1 MKNQIVR
8 ISAFILIG
16 IFSFSCTQAQKKK
29 NKETTKSTAQL
40 KGLSKAYFASGCFW
54 CVEAVYESLT
64 GVEEVISGYSGGTQQ
79 NPTYEQVGSGRT
91 GHAEA
96 VEVYYNP
103 SKIDFKTLV
112 EVFYDSQDPTTI
124 GQKPDFGSQ
133 YRSIIFYQNDSEKN
147 IAEAYMDSLT
157 KAKIYGKPIVTE
169 IVPFEKFWEAEG
181 YHQNYEKLNPYQ
193 PYVVGVSIPRLK
205 RFQAK
210 HPELLKKEHE

>member
-16 IFSFSCTQAQKKK
+16 VFSFSCTQAQKKK
-29 NKETTKSTAQL
+29 NKETTKSAAQL

-157 KAKIYGKPIVTE
+157 KAKIYTKPIVTE

>member
-29 NKETTKSTAQL
+29 NKETTKSAAQL

-96 VEVYYNP
+96 VEVYYDP

-157 KAKIYGKPIVTE
+157 KAKIYTKPIVTE

>member
-16 IFSFSCTQAQKKK
+16 VFSFSCTQAQKKK
-29 NKETTKSTAQL
+29 NKETTKSAAQL

-96 VEVYYNP
+96 VEVYYDP

-157 KAKIYGKPIVTE
+157 KAKIYAKPIVTE

>member
-16 IFSFSCTQAQKKK
+16 VFSFSCTQAQKKK
-29 NKETTKSTAQL
+29 NKETTKSATQL

-96 VEVYYNP
+96 VEVYYDP

-157 KAKIYGKPIVTE
+157 KAKIYTKPIVTE
-169 IVPFEKFWEAEG
+169 IVPFEKFWEAED